1 MTPESLMQMLRALL
15 TPQAFDEI
23 VAGLGTMSNKTR
35 IDPMGGQTTVDALGG
50 NTQIEASPAGA
61 FEEQTFIRPRPD
73 SMANIRRTNIPGIAP
88 GLVEI
93 PSPSGPFTPP
103 NALRMGGSA
112 GNGLP
117 GTRELPPGPL
127 NIPGPRPLG
136 SPPPIPAPGP
146 PIPGRKPLPRGGPQ
160 PIPPPAPAA
169 DDFIA
174 RLRGNLP
181 RLPGES
187 TNIMAGP
194 AMREQIL
201 AEMGG
206 QGGGSAG
213 SPPPGP
219 AANSP
224 AGPSGALVRAGHR
237 VPAGSMPPIDVSW
250 APVEA
255 PGGVRPGFPP
265 QMPMLGAGGGG
276 SGASIPTSAPPAP
289 TNALM
294 SRLGQVGRLA
304 GTAGV
309 GFGALDTANLASQ
322 GRLMDTI
329 ASGLGTVGGANAL
342 WGIGGRLGALAG
354 SLPVAIGAMLA
365 RSNDIDDGTQS
376 GWLRRQPPE
385 VQRAEAEKAAIQS
398 GLSSTGVYDIDRLAD
413 MAVPFDPSRFQG
425 PGGMLSRTAFAPA
438 KRKGPPGNAGRRK
451 PAGTYTG
458 DVIEPMNLAPP
469 GMKYGAA
476 DHSGMGSFQLRPPS
490 AGLGDVQLGRR
501 RPLLPT
507 PTDGSDAAEAGGSV
521 DDFELFQLLRQ
532 QMGTGEVGARFDA
545 PRRPMGDFSGDASSA
560 LSAAMMRDREAL
572 RRRTGGIRPSP
583 SSAAYMDAPGDLDP
597 LGRRPRSF
605 F

>member
-15 TPQAFDEI
+15 TPQAFDEM

-93 PSPSGPFTPP
+93 PSQSSPFTPP

-160 PIPPPAPAA
+160 PIPPPAQPA

-201 AEMGG
+201 AAMGG
-206 QGGGSAG
+206 SGGGSAG
-213 SPPPGP
+213 GSPPGP

-224 AGPSGALVRAGHR
+224 AGPSGALVRAGQR

-276 SGASIPTSAPPAP
+276 SGASIPPSAPPFPP
-289 TNALM
+289 TNTLM

-304 GTAGV
+304 GTGLV
-309 GFGALDTANLASQ
+309 GLGALDTANMASQ
-322 GRLMDTI
+322 GRLMDTL

-342 WGIGGRLGALAG
+342 WGIGGRLGAMAG

-413 MAVPFDPSRFQG
+413 MDMPFDPSRFQG

-438 KRKGPPGNAGRRK
+438 KRKGPPGNAGRSK
-451 PAGTYTG
+451 AAGTYTG
-458 DVIEPMNLAPP
+458 DVIEPMNLTPP
-469 GMKYGAA
+469 GMKLEPRGP
-476 DHSGMGSFQLRPPS
+476 MGLGNFQLQP
-490 AGLGDVQLGRR
+490 GLTPNRK
-501 RPLLPT
+501 PLLPT
-507 PTDGSDAAEAGGSV
+507 PGQSETGGAADVE
-521 DDFELFQLLRQ
+521 DTFDNLELLQLLRQ

-560 LSAAMMRDREAL
+560 AMMRDREAL

-583 SSAAYMDAPGDLDP
+583 SGTAYMDAPGDLDP
-597 LGRRPRSF
+597 LGRRPRSSL
-605 F
+605 